1 MEEKDRN
8 LPEPDEDRAINRSLN
23 EQDEGDDVEAHR
35 ALNRTLNEQ
44 DEGDDD
50 VEAHRALN

>member
-8 LPEPDEDRAINRSLN
+8 LEPEEDRTLDRTLR
-23 EQDEGDDVEAHR
+23 EGDEGDDVEAHAGLKGR
-35 ALNRTLNEQ
+35 GLPAI